1 MEKEKQV
8 IRHFKSLFGITK
20 KQLYDVLH
28 ILYIMHLYMIIIT
41 YVYYI
46 CIEGDPI
53 ANTHFLLT

>member
-20 KQLYDVLH
+20 KQLYDVLY

-41 YVYYI
+41 YLYYI

-53 ANTHFLLT
+53 RFLLT